1 MKRALPLLSLLV
13 LAACTKVGPDYHLP
27 DEAAINAPHAQG
39 SFTAMTSKAVELAPV
54 PEGWWKLYDDPRLN
68 ALEEKALAANT
79 DLRIAAANLARS
91 QAVQSEIEGHQDIQ
105 GGASFAVDRAQLS
118 GESFLVPAQLP
129 SQWLGDGAIKIG
141 YQLDLFGRL
150 KRAAEAADADTQAVA
165 AAQELARISVAGE
178 VARAY
183 VEACSAGYEMAVA
196 QRQVDL
202 QGRSND
208 IIRRLSDA
216 GRGSKIDVTRGE
228 AQLEQARSALP
239 GLRARHQIALYR
251 LATLTGKPPA
261 DYPKELENCTEL
273 PRIHRPIPVGDGAAL
288 LKRRP
293 DIRQAERSLAAATAR
308 IGVAT
313 AALYP
318 DITLGGQLGA
328 TGLITDLGK
337 PAAQEWGFGP
347 LISWTFPLQ
356 SEQARVDEADE
367 AAKAALAR
375 FDGVVLNALRETESS
390 LAVYQHD
397 LERNA
402 ILHAARDK
410 AAEAS
415 GEADSLYKGGR
426 TPYLT
431 GLLAQQTLTTSE
443 QSLAASDSQVSLD
456 QVTLFLALG
465 GGWPQH

>member
-1 MKRALPLLSLLV
+1 MKRALFLAAALI
-13 LAACTKVGPDYHLP
+13 LAACAEVGPDYHLP

-39 SFTAMTSKAVELAPV
+39 SFVAMNSKAVELAPV
-54 PEGWWKLYDDPRLN
+54 PEGWWKLYDDPRLT
-68 ALEEKALAANT
+68 ALEEEALAANT
-79 DLRIAAANLARS
+79 DLRVAAANLARS
-91 QAVQSEIEGHQDIQ
+91 QAVQREVEGHQDIQ
-105 GGASFAVDRAQLS
+105 GGASFGVERAQLS
-118 GESFLVPAQLP
+118 GESYLVPEQLP

-150 KRAAEAADADTQAVA
+150 KRAAEAANADTETVA
-165 AAQELARISVAGE
+165 AAQELARITVAAE

-183 VEACSAGYEMAVA
+183 VEACSAGYELGVA

-202 QGRSND
+202 QTRAND
-208 IIRRLSDA
+208 VTKRLTNA

-228 AQLEQARSALP
+228 AQLEQTRSALP
-239 GLRARHQIALYR
+239 SLRARRQVALFR
-251 LATLTGKPPA
+251 LAALTGKPPA
-261 DYPKELENCTEL
+261 DYPKELENCAEL
-273 PRIHRPIPVGDGAAL
+273 PRIRRSIPVGDGAAL

-293 DIRQAERSLAAATAR
+293 DIRQAERGLAAATAR

-318 DITLGGQLGA
+318 DITLGGQIGA
-328 TGLITDLGK
+328 TGLITDFGK
-337 PAAQEWGFGP
+337 PAAQEWGLGP
-347 LISWTFPLQ
+347 LISWTFPLE
-356 SEQARVDEADE
+356 SEQARVDEAD
-367 AAKAALAR
+367 AASKAALAR

-390 LAVYQHD
+390 LAVYQRD

-415 GEADSLYKGGR
+415 GEADSLYKAGR

-431 GLLAQQTLTTSE
+431 GLLAQQTLTSSE

-465 GGWPQH
+465 GGWPQR